1 MYSVNEIA
9 FAVDVHRIKGFYSI
23 SDHRLY
29 MLADSHKF
37 VVLRGG
43 GLASKPKAKVAEDI
57 LRVTSARNLCKCCLL
72 LTTMN
77 AQICD

>member
-9 FAVDVHRIKGFYSI
+9 FAVDAVHRIKGLYSI

-29 MLADSHKF
+29 MLAGSHKF

-43 GLASKPKAKVAEDI
+43 GLASKPKVTEDI
-57 LRVTSARNLCKCCLL
+57 LRVTSSARNLCKCCLL
-72 LTTMN
+72 LSN
-77 AQICD
+77 ECPNL